1 MRTAIY
7 RSRLR
12 IIFKF
17 ADNVGGISSTEQAL
31 ECQYEFPRQTHQNN
45 TDFESRDSCADS
57 E

>member
-31 ECQYEFPRQTHQNN
+31 ECQYEF
-45 TDFESRDSCADS
+45 
-57 E
+57 